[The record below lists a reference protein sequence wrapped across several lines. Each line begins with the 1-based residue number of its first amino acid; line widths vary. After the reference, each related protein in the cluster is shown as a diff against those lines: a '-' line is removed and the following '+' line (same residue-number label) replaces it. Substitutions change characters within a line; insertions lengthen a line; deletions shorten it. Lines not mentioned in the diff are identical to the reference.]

1 MKIATITCH
10 DVYNYG
16 ASLQAYAL
24 QHYLESIG
32 HNCQIIDYK
41 PDYLSKH
48 FKLTIGSEKFGRM
61 GLNWAYVL
69 AKLPNRL
76 LALPR
81 KRAFDAFTRTY
92 LKLSTQ
98 RYTSNDEL
106 KTNLPD
112 ADLFIAGSDQIW
124 NTTFNN
130 GTDPSFY
137 LDFVPGSKYKVSYAA
152 SFATDFLRKGSEAF
166 VAAKLANLDEI
177 SVREASGCTLAR
189 TMGFEAV
196 QAVDP
201 VFLLEKKHW
210 LGLSE
215 SSAVRVNASIPYL
228 LVYDFQESDA
238 IKTLAIRI
246 ASQRKLAIYSISPSK
261 LNYAN
266 KNFINIGPSDF
277 LKLIKNARCV
287 LSNSFHGTAFS
298 IIFEND
304 FFVVNRED
312 GLNTRMRDFL
322 SHLCL
327 SDRMISVESSDD
339 ILKSYI
345 DYSDVQ
351 KIIIN
356 DTDKSRILIDNWLV
370 KADHKRTSCNER

>member
-1 MKIATITCH
+1 
-10 DVYNYG
+10 
-16 ASLQAYAL
+16 
-24 QHYLESIG
+24 
-32 HNCQIIDYK
+32 
-41 PDYLSKH
+41 
-48 FKLTIGSEKFGRM
+48 
-61 GLNWAYVL
+61 
-69 AKLPNRL
+69 
-76 LALPR
+76 
-81 KRAFDAFTRTY
+81 
-92 LKLSTQ
+92 
-98 RYTSNDEL
+98 
-106 KTNLPD
+106 
-112 ADLFIAGSDQIW
+112 
-124 NTTFNN
+124 
-130 GTDPSFY
+130 
-137 LDFVPGSKYKVSYAA
+137 
-152 SFATDFLRKGSEAF
+152 
-166 VAAKLANLDEI
+166 
-177 SVREASGCTLAR
+177 
-189 TMGFEAV
+189 MGFEAV

-261 LNYAN
+261 LNYAK

-356 DTDKSRILIDNWLV
+356 DTDKSKILIDNWLV